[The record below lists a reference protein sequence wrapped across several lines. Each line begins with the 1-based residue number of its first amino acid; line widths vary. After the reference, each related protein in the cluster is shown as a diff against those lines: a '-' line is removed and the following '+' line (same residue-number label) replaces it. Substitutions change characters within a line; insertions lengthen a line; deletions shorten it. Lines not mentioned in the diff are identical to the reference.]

1 MDPIVSLLLK
11 NGVFGI
17 LAGVG
22 FYLYFRE
29 RKINFDN
36 GNAHLKQSVED
47 AAAKTRLAIA
57 LEDLAVTVETL
68 GANAQVDLEK
78 LQTRCQAE
86 LRKMNEALNE
96 RAVRERIKE
105 ARADERRRTL
115 SDPFIKT
122 GEGEDEP
129 DG

>member
-1 MDPIVSLLLK
+1 MDPLVGLLLK

-29 RKINFDN
+29 RKINFEN
-36 GNAHLKQSVED
+36 NKAILKQSVED

-57 LEDLAVTVETL
+57 LEDLVVTVGT
-68 GANAQVDLEK
+68 LEK
-78 LQTRCQAE
+78 NSKEDLTKQREQCRQDLGKMYDI
-86 LRKMNEALNE
+86 LRKH
-96 RAVRERIKE
+96 AVDEQIKE

-122 GEGEDEP
+122 GEEDDP
-129 DG
+129 SR

>member
-1 MDPIVSLLLK
+1 MDPLVGLLLK

-36 GNAHLKQSVED
+36 NKAVLKQSIDD

-57 LEDLAVTVETL
+57 LEDLVVTVAT
-68 GANAQVDLEK
+68 LEK
-78 LQTRCQAE
+78 NSKADLTKQRERCQDDLGKMRDI
-86 LRKMNEALNE
+86 LRKHTVDEQI
-96 RAVRERIKE
+96 RE

-122 GEGEDEP
+122 GEDDESS
-129 DG
+129 G

>member
-1 MDPIVSLLLK
+1 MDPLVGLLLK

-36 GNAHLKQSVED
+36 NKAVLKQSVED

-57 LEDLAVTVETL
+57 LEDLVITVGT
-68 GANAQVDLEK
+68 LEK
-78 LQTRCQAE
+78 NSKDDLTKQREQCKE
-86 LRKMNEALNE
+86 DLGKMCDIINDHTVN
-96 RAVRERIKE
+96 ERIKE

-115 SDPFIKT
+115 SSPSIRT
-122 GEGEDEP
+122 GEDDDP
-129 DG
+129 SR